1 MYLEYRWNKLAS
13 LYKKFLKLLC
23 IDICFESISK
33 KKNKEFGTKNYD
45 VKIQDK
51 VRKTERITWK

>member
-1 MYLEYRWNKLAS
+1 M
-13 LYKKFLKLLC
+13 
-23 IDICFESISK
+23 DICFESISK

-51 VRKTERITWK
+51 VRKTNVFIQERIT